1 MSFSKEFYQHL
12 IHSEELNSL
21 IENDKPLQQLESI
34 RSNLIKLL
42 NNNYLD
48 SEKLKFQFDRISLI
62 NNLILEFSQERH
74 NKLLQPHYGNFKN
87 KKT

>member
-12 IHSEELNSL
+12 IHSNELNSL

-48 SEKLKFQFDRISLI
+48 SEKLKFQFDRISII
-62 NNLILEFSQERH
+62 NNLITQFSEERH
-74 NKLLQPHYGNFKN
+74 NKLLQPHYENFKN
-87 KKT
+87 KKV

>member
-12 IHSEELNSL
+12 IHSNELNSL
-21 IENDKPLQQLESI
+21 IKNDKPLQQLELI

-48 SEKLKFQFDRISLI
+48 SEKLKFQFDRISII
-62 NNLILEFSQERH
+62 NNLITQFSEERH
-74 NKLLQPHYGNFKN
+74 NKLLQPHYENFKN
-87 KKT
+87 KKV

>member
-12 IHSEELNSL
+12 IHSNELNSL
-21 IENDKPLQQLESI
+21 IKNDKPLQQLESI

-48 SEKLKFQFDRISLI
+48 SEKLKFQFDRISII
-62 NNLILEFSQERH
+62 NNLITQFSEERH
-74 NKLLQPHYGNFKN
+74 NKLLQPHYENFKN
-87 KKT
+87 KKV